1 MATGWW
7 CDMVPIPGAE
17 PAGHGS
23 SQVLMAAVGVGLVC
37 IIMNIFYFVFFLW
50 GMLSLSF
57 HGG

>member
-1 MATGWW
+1 
-7 CDMVPIPGAE
+7 MVPIPGAE